1 MVLGDMEGEGKSSLC
16 LSVTEPLLLK
26 QSFFSCNGNGDT
38 TTSDA
43 TTRWTVLLLRAL
55 KGRCIILYTIQ
66 YTSSKTSM
74 VVADT
79 VEVWVVN
86 RQLEAD
92 HNICVDVR
100 GLDAMGVGSSGI
112 EQVW

>member
-1 MVLGDMEGEGKSSLC
+1 M
-16 LSVTEPLLLK
+16 
-26 QSFFSCNGNGDT
+26 
-38 TTSDA
+38 
-43 TTRWTVLLLRAL
+43 
-55 KGRCIILYTIQ
+55 YTIQ

-92 HNICVDVR
+92 HNLCVDVR
-100 GLDAMGVGSSGI
+100 GLDAMGVGISVI
-112 EQVW
+112 EQGL